1 MLHFYLQL
9 YMVRLTVVLI
19 SQSKCVIQFLLG
31 QIQGQIPGQ
40 IPGHIPRQII
50 PRQVITREGLEEE
63 EQRVFFIDR
72 TAGNLIL
79 IWFK

>member
-40 IPGHIPRQII
+40 IPRQII
-50 PRQVITREGLEEE
+50 PRQVITREGLEEK
-63 EQRVFFIDR
+63 EQRVFLIDR
-72 TAGNLIL
+72 TAGNLIF